1 MDSKV
6 FIAGDHRGFK
16 LKEKLLEVFP
26 NFIDLG
32 PSEYNKDD
40 DYNDYAIKVAEN
52 VLKNPNSFGIL
63 LCGSAIGISM
73 QANRFK
79 GIRAAIVDNA
89 EIARLS
95 REHNNANVLCLS
107 ADRIGDDP
115 EKFKDTLAFMN
126 IFLHTPF
133 PAEER
138 HARRV
143 EKLDS
148 ILNGD
153 N

>member
-1 MDSKV
+1 MNPEKV

-16 LKEKLLEVFP
+16 LKQKLLEVFP

-40 DYNDYAIKVAEN
+40 DYNDYAVKVSKS
-52 VLKNPNSFGIL
+52 VLENPNSFGVL

-79 GIRAAIVDNA
+79 GIRAAIVDD
-89 EIARLS
+89 EGIARLS
-95 REHNNANVLCLS
+95 REHNNANIICLS

-115 EKFKDTLAFMN
+115 EKFKKALECMN

-138 HARRV
+138 HVRRI

-148 ILNGD
+148 IIGEN
-153 N
+153 